1 MLVLVCSMLDN
12 QHVEQLKG
20 GTCVDVTNVVIG
32 FIMVLSFFGLVWY
45 CVKGYNLMVG
55 FFVMSVL
62 WTTIALIGN
71 SIHPTSVME
80 GKSLIDVL
88 TNVFQTGPE
97 NYGKA
102 ILVNI
107 FFGAFFGRVLID
119 TGIAATLIRK
129 VVELGGDKP
138 RVTMSLL
145 CVVTAIIFTSMTG
158 IGPVI
163 SIAVIVL
170 PIMLSLGIPAP
181 IALFS
186 FMGSIMAGIFGN
198 IVNFKQ
204 YQAIFATAEKS
215 YASYDYNAYFNFG
228 MIGMGVSLLVVL
240 VVANVFMNRKK
251 LTRAWAATADEG
263 STKDAPAISW
273 ISIILPVV
281 GVVAFKIPIIFGFVF
296 SALFALL
303 TCGKLKGG
311 FSNVSRM
318 LSKQFSDGAIDVAP
332 MIGFLLTLAM
342 FNNAATY
349 ASPYFKTL
357 LNGVMPTSA
366 LLLCIVFAIL
376 TPLGFFRGP
385 MNLVGSGSAILAVVV
400 SIAAWPVQFL
410 YPLFAVTTVA
420 PQHLDVTQS
429 WVAWGFG
436 YTKVPARDYMKMSI
450 PTGWII
456 GIILCAIVF
465 FMYGSLV

>member
-1 MLVLVCSMLDN
+1 
-12 QHVEQLKG
+12 
-20 GTCVDVTNVVIG
+20 
-32 FIMVLSFFGLVWY
+32 
-45 CVKGYNLMVG
+45 MVG

-62 WTTIALIGN
+62 WTSIALIGN

-80 GKSLIDVL
+80 GKTFIDVL

-138 RVTMSLL
+138 RITMSLL
-145 CVVTAIIFTSMTG
+145 CIVTAVIFTSMTG

-170 PIMLSLGIPAP
+170 PIMLSLGIPSP

-204 YQAIFATAEKS
+204 YQAIFATANES
-215 YASYDYNAYFNFG
+215 YASYDYNTYFKFG
-228 MIGMGVSLLVVL
+228 MIAMAVSLIVVL
-240 VVANVFMNRKK
+240 VVSNVMMNRK
-251 LTRAWAATADEG
+251 LSRAWAATPDSGA
-263 STKDAPAISW
+263 TVDAPAISW

-281 GVVAFKIPIIFGFVF
+281 GVVVLKVPIIFGFIF
-296 SALFALL
+296 AALFALL

-311 FSNVSRM
+311 FASVCRM
-318 LSKQFSDGAIDVAP
+318 LSKQFADGAIDVAP
-332 MIGFLLTLAM
+332 MIGFLLTLSM

-349 ASPYFKTL
+349 ASPYFKNPAGWCDAPDCAALVYRIRHPHTAGL
-357 LNGVMPTSA
+357 LPRPDEPGRFGFGHPGCRGGNRSLAGTIPLSA
-366 LLLCIVFAIL
+366 VRHNYCCTAASGRYTV
-376 TPLGFFRGP
+376 LGCLGLR
-385 MNLVGSGSAILAVVV
+385 LYEGSGQGIHEDVDCYGLDHRYHSMCGRILHVR
-400 SIAAWPVQFL
+400 
-410 YPLFAVTTVA
+410 
-420 PQHLDVTQS
+420 QS
-429 WVAWGFG
+429 G
-436 YTKVPARDYMKMSI
+436 
-450 PTGWII
+450 
-456 GIILCAIVF
+456 
-465 FMYGSLV
+465 LVHY

>member
-1 MLVLVCSMLDN
+1 M
-12 QHVEQLKG
+12 
-20 GTCVDVTNVVIG
+20 DVANVVIG

-45 CVKGYNLMVG
+45 CIKGYNLMVG

-62 WTTIALIGN
+62 WTSIALIGN
-71 SIHPTSVME
+71 SISPTSVME
-80 GKSLIDVL
+80 GKSVIDVL

-138 RVTMSLL
+138 RITMSLL
-145 CVVTAIIFTSMTG
+145 CIVTAVIFTSMTG

-170 PIMLSLGIPAP
+170 PIMLSLGIPSP

-198 IVNFKQ
+198 IVNFTQ
-204 YQAIFATAEKS
+204 YQAFFATANES
-215 YASYDYNAYFNFG
+215 YASYDYNTYFKFG
-228 MIGMGVSLLVVL
+228 IIAMAVSLIVVL
-240 VVANVFMNRKK
+240 IVANLSMNKK
-251 LTRAWAATADEG
+251 ISRAWAATPDAG
-263 STKDAPAISW
+263 TTVDAPAISW
-273 ISIILPVV
+273 ISIILPVI
-281 GVVAFKIPIIFGFVF
+281 GVVVFKLPIIFGFIF
-296 SALFALL
+296 AALFALV

-311 FSNVSRM
+311 FASVCRM

-332 MIGFLLTLAM
+332 MIGFLLALAM

-357 LNGVMPTSA
+357 LGGAMPQTA
-366 LLLCIVFAIL
+366 LLLCIVFAVL

-400 SIAAWPVQFL
+400 ATAAWPVQFL
-410 YPLFAVTTVA
+410 YPLFAITTVA

-436 YTKVPARDYMKMSI
+436 YTKVPAKEYMKMSI

-465 FMYGSLV
+465 IMYGNLV

>member
-1 MLVLVCSMLDN
+1 M
-12 QHVEQLKG
+12 
-20 GTCVDVTNVVIG
+20 DVTNVVIG

-45 CVKGYNLMVG
+45 CVKGFNLMVG
-55 FFVMSVL
+55 FFVMSVI
-62 WTTIALIGN
+62 WTAIAWIGN
-71 SIHPTSVME
+71 TISPTSVME
-80 GKSLIDVL
+80 GQSLVNVL

-97 NYGKA
+97 NYGRA

-170 PIMLSLGIPAP
+170 PIMLSLGIPSP

-204 YQAIFATAEKS
+204 YQAIFETAEPS
-215 YASYDYNAYFNFG
+215 YASYDYSAYFNFG
-228 MIGMGVSLLVVL
+228 MIGMAVSLLVVL
-240 VVANVFMNRKK
+240 VVSNLSMNRKK
-251 LTRAWAATADEG
+251 LSRAWAATADEG
-263 STKDAPAISW
+263 NTGDAPAISW

-281 GVVAFKIPIIFGFVF
+281 GVVAFKVPIIFGFIF
-296 SALFALL
+296 SALFALV

-311 FSNVSRM
+311 FAKICRM
-318 LSKQFSDGAIDVAP
+318 VSKQFSDGAIDVAP
-332 MIGFLLTLAM
+332 MIGFLLTLSM

-357 LNGVMPTSA
+357 LDGIMPTTA
-366 LLLCIVFAIL
+366 LMLCILFAVL

-385 MNLVGSGSAILAVVV
+385 MNLVGSGAAILAVVV
-400 SIAAWPVQFL
+400 STAAWPVQFL
-410 YPLFAVTTVA
+410 YPLFAITTVA

-436 YTKVPARDYMKMSI
+436 YTKVPAKDYMKMSI

-456 GIILCAIVF
+456 GIILCVLVF
-465 FMYGSLV
+465 IMYGNLV

>member
-1 MLVLVCSMLDN
+1 MDAINVVLGVILVL
-12 QHVEQLKG
+12 
-20 GTCVDVTNVVIG
+20 T
-32 FIMVLSFFGLVWY
+32 FFGMVWY

-62 WTTIALIGN
+62 WVALALIGN
-71 SIHPTSVME
+71 VISENPAMKGQTF
-80 GKSLIDVL
+80 IDVL

-97 NYGKA
+97 NYGKS

-119 TGIAATLIRK
+119 TGIASTLIRK

-138 RVTMSLL
+138 RITMALL
-145 CVVTAIIFTSMTG
+145 CIVTSVIFTSMTG

-170 PIMLSLGIPAP
+170 PIMLSLGIPSP

-186 FMGSIMAGIFGN
+186 FVGSIMAGIFAN

-204 YQAIFATAEKS
+204 YQAIFATANKD
-215 YASYDYNAYFNFG
+215 YASYDYNTYFKFAVIA
-228 MIGMGVSLLVVL
+228 M
-240 VVANVFMNRKK
+240 VVALIVVITVANISMSKKK
-251 LTRAWAATADEG
+251 LSRAWAATADSG
-263 STKDAPAISW
+263 NTTNAPAISW
-273 ISIILPVV
+273 ISVILPVV
-281 GVVAFKIPIIFGFVF
+281 GVVAFNIPIIFGFII
-296 SALFALL
+296 SGLYALL

-311 FSNVSRM
+311 FSNVCAM
-318 LSKQFSDGAIDVAP
+318 LAKQFADGAIDVAP
-332 MIGFLLTLAM
+332 MIGFLLALAM
-342 FNNAATY
+342 FNNAA
-349 ASPYFKTL
+349 AFVAPYFKAL
-357 LNGVMPTSA
+357 FGGVIPQSA
-366 LLLCIVFAIL
+366 LILCVVFAIL

-385 MNLVGSGSAILAVVV
+385 MNLVGCGAALLAVVV

-410 YPLFAVTTVA
+410 YPLFAVTTIA

-436 YTKVPARDYMKMSI
+436 YTKVSTKEYMRMSI
-450 PTGWII
+450 PTGWIV
-456 GIILCAIVF
+456 GIILCIIVF
-465 FMYGSLV
+465 ILYGNLV

>member
-1 MLVLVCSMLDN
+1 M
-12 QHVEQLKG
+12 
-20 GTCVDVTNVVIG
+20 DVANVVIG

-62 WTTIALIGN
+62 WTSIALIGN

-80 GKSLIDVL
+80 GKTFIDVL

-138 RVTMSLL
+138 RITMSLL
-145 CVVTAIIFTSMTG
+145 CIVTAVIFTSMTG

-170 PIMLSLGIPAP
+170 PIMLSLGIPSP

-204 YQAIFATAEKS
+204 YQAIFATANES
-215 YASYDYNAYFNFG
+215 YASYDYNTYFKFG
-228 MIGMGVSLLVVL
+228 MIAMAVSLIVVL
-240 VVANVFMNRKK
+240 VVSNLSMNKK
-251 LTRAWAATADEG
+251 VSRAWAATPDAG
-263 STKDAPAISW
+263 ATVDAPAISW
-273 ISIILPVV
+273 ISIILPVI
-281 GVVAFKIPIIFGFVF
+281 GVVVFKLPIIFGFIV
-296 SALFALL
+296 AGLFALL

-311 FSNVSRM
+311 FASVCRM
-318 LSKQFSDGAIDVAP
+318 LSKQFADGAIDVAP
-332 MIGFLLTLAM
+332 MIGFLLTLSM

-357 LNGVMPTSA
+357 LDGAMPQTA

-400 SIAAWPVQFL
+400 ATAAWPVQFL
-410 YPLFAVTTVA
+410 YPLFAITTVA

-436 YTKVPARDYMKMSI
+436 YTKVPAKEYMKMSI

-465 FMYGSLV
+465 FMYGNLV